1 MPPRMK
7 GTIHI
12 LMGPYIMQTKFATI
26 EDGRII
32 WYESLKD
39 KKVVFPADIEQVP
52 DIIFYF
58 ADEDDDKRRHS
69 FFRKKFIFLFY
80 LIKS

>member
-1 MPPRMK
+1 
-7 GTIHI
+7 
-12 LMGPYIMQTKFATI
+12 MGPYILYTKCTNI
-26 EDGRII
+26 EDGRAS

-58 ADEDDDKRRHS
+58 ADKEDDIRRHS
-69 FFRKKFIFLFY
+69 FFRIKFLLLF
-80 LIKS
+80 